1 MARPIRIA
9 VTLAVT
15 GLLALML
22 WQLDKKATAG
32 ASREPGYAVTAN
44 PYLPIRSLGPVY

>member
-1 MARPIRIA
+1 MARPIKIA

-15 GLLALML
+15 GFLALML
-22 WQLDKKATAG
+22 WQLDKNATAG
-32 ASREPGYAVTAN
+32 VSREPGYAVTAN

>member
-9 VTLAVT
+9 ITLAVT
-15 GLLALML
+15 GFLALML
-22 WQLDKKATAG
+22 WQLDRNATAG

-44 PYLPIRSLGPVY
+44 PYLPIKRLGPVY